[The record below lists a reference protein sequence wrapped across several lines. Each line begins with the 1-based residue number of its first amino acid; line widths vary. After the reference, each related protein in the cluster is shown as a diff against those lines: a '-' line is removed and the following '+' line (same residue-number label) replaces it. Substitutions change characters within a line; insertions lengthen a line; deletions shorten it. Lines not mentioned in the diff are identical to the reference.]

1 MLLSRDAA
9 LAGDEIAMTA
19 NSTIRA
25 IAWLI
30 VGSHTIGVVA
40 NGVSLALGD
49 PRYAPGLWL
58 TFGCLKL
65 AGVIAGLLL
74 LRGQRAG
81 AWLFAFSLIAGAGVA
96 LAFTGPYPAT
106 LWVAAGLALAA
117 VVGGFAF
124 VMGRNW
130 SSLR

>member
-1 MLLSRDAA
+1 MIAV
-9 LAGDEIAMTA
+9 LAKDETEMVA
-19 NSTIRA
+19 NNTVRL

-30 VGSHTIGVVA
+30 VGSHAIGVAA
-40 NGVSLALGD
+40 NGISLALGD

-58 TFGCLKL
+58 TFLLLKL

-74 LRGQRAG
+74 LRGRRVG
-81 AWLFAFSLIAGAGVA
+81 AWLFTASLIAGAGVA
-96 LAFTGPYPAT
+96 LAFTGPYPAS
-106 LWVAAGLALAA
+106 LWMAAGLVLAG

-124 VMGRNW
+124 VIGRNW

>member
-19 NSTIRA
+19 NSTVRT

-74 LRGQRAG
+74 LRGRRAG
-81 AWLFAFSLIAGAGVA
+81 AWLFAASLIAGAGVA
-96 LAFTGPYPAT
+96 LAFTGPYPAY

-130 SSLR
+130 SSLH

>member
-1 MLLSRDAA
+1 
-9 LAGDEIAMTA
+9 MTGSA
-19 NSTIRA
+19 TVRL

-30 VGSHTIGVVA
+30 VGSHTIGVAA

-49 PRYAPGLWL
+49 PRYEPGLWL
-58 TFGCLKL
+58 TFLSLKL

-74 LRGQRAG
+74 LRGRRAG
-81 AWLFAFSLIAGAGVA
+81 AWLFTASLIAGAGVA
-96 LAFTGPYPAT
+96 LTFTGPYPAY
-106 LWVAAGLALAA
+106 LWLVAGLVMAA
-117 VVGGFAF
+117 VVGGFAA